1 MKKCSII
8 FSFILLLAVA
18 SSASAL
24 PSYDDSHLLTATGY
38 TSPYSSIVETFEGT
52 PVVGTTPVQG
62 WTIVGTNYVIRQGND
77 TQAASPW
84 YDADPGSGTTGT
96 RDVTK
101 YLSVPVI
108 LTDPQETRS
117 IDILFNDV
125 AQNYLGLWWGS
136 MDDYNKLEFLDV
148 NGNVIA
154 SETVTGLAFSA
165 GNGAQD
171 SPDTNMYRNFYDM
184 PDFYGIRITS
194 TNFAFELDNLA
205 VGHNVVPEPTTMLLL
220 GLGLVGLV
228 GVGRKFKKQRNT

>member
-1 MKKCSII
+1 MKKYSII

-24 PSYDDSHLLTATGY
+24 PSYDDSHLLTSTGY
-38 TSPYSSIVETFEGT
+38 TSSYSSIVETFEGT
-52 PVVGTTPVQG
+52 PLVSGTTPVQG
-62 WTIVGTNYVIRQGND
+62 WTIVGTNYAIRQGN
-77 TQAASPW
+77 TTEAASPW
-84 YDADPGSGTTGT
+84 YDADPGPVTIGK

-101 YLSVPVI
+101 YLTVP
-108 LTDPQETRS
+108 LTLTNPPETRS
-117 IDILFNDV
+117 IDILFKGV

-165 GNGAQD
+165 GTGAQD
-171 SPDTNMYRNFYDM
+171 SPDTNMYRNFYGM
-184 PDFYGIRITS
+184 HDFYGIRITS

-220 GLGLVGLV
+220 GLGLVGLA
-228 GVGRKFKKQRNT
+228 GAGRKFTK

>member
-52 PVVGTTPVQG
+52 PLVPGTTPVQG
-62 WTIVGTNYVIRQGND
+62 WTILGTNYAIRQGHA
-77 TQAASPW
+77 TEYASPW
-84 YDADPGSGTTGT
+84 YDADPGPGTTGK
-96 RDVTK
+96 RDETK
-101 YLSVPVI
+101 YLSVPLA
-108 LTDPQETRS
+108 LTETRS
-117 IDILFNDV
+117 IDILFTGV

-228 GVGRKFKKQRNT
+228 GVGRKLKK